1 MNFLGY
7 ERPDGSVGARNYV
20 LIIPSK
26 LSGLV
31 ATKIVEFVEGT
42 KTIVIPS
49 GNFEGRTNHDQ
60 AIADRTFIGLA
71 LNPNVAAVIVDNPT
85 RTVVPIAE
93 AVAKS
98 GKRVEVLDPA
108 TDGGTFGT
116 IEKGVQIAREMV
128 RDASMLRRQEF
139 DMGNL
144 TLAVKCGG
152 SDATSGIAGNPVVGH
167 VFDRIIDAGGTAMF
181 GENTEI
187 VGAEHV
193 LAKRAINDQVA
204 QRILKAAAD
213 IDAAVKSTGEDLRT
227 INPTEGNK
235 AGGLSTIEE
244 KSLGAIHKSG
254 TKPIQGVIE
263 YGERPPG
270 KGLYWCD
277 NNPGMN
283 IFTGYAASGA
293 QMTYQSTGTYSFP
306 TSYDLLLP
314 GVGIVAPH
322 FYTTANPHTV
332 ELAPTSIDF
341 YSGTVLEGTDT
352 IESAGEK
359 LLQMTLDVVS
369 GMMTKV
375 ETIKHQNPTSFYLR
389 DPVF

>member
-1 MNFLGY
+1 MNFMGY

-20 LIIPSK
+20 LVIPSL

-31 ATKIVEFVEGT
+31 ASKICEFVDAT
-42 KTIVIPS
+42 RTIVIAS
-49 GNFEGRTNHDQ
+49 GNFEGHTNHDR
-60 AIADRTFIGLA
+60 AIADRALIGLG
-71 LNPNVAAVIVDNPT
+71 LNPNVASVIVDNEYRSVLPLSEE
-85 RTVVPIAE
+85 I
-93 AVAKS
+93 AKS
-98 GKRVEVLDPA
+98 GKRVETLDPA
-108 TDGGTFGT
+108 KDGGTFGT
-116 IEKGVQIAREMV
+116 IEKGVQLAREMV
-128 RDASMLRRQEF
+128 REASQMRRQEF
-139 DMGNL
+139 DMGEL

-167 VFDRIIDAGGTAMF
+167 VFDRIIDAGGTAIF

-193 LAKRAINDQVA
+193 LAKRAVNKEVA
-204 QRILKAAAD
+204 QRILKAADD

-254 TKPIQGVIE
+254 TKPIEGVLE

-270 KGLYWCD
+270 KGLWWCD

-293 QMTYQSTGTYSFP
+293 QLTIQSTGTTSFP
-306 TSYDLLLP
+306 TAYDLLLP
-314 GVGIVAPH
+314 STGVVAPH
-322 FYTTANPHTV
+322 FYTTANPRTV
-332 ELAPTSIDF
+332 ALAPTSIDF
-341 YSGTVLEGTDT
+341 YSGGVLEGTDT

-359 LLQMTLDVVS
+359 LLEMVLDVVS
-369 GMMTKV
+369 GTMTKV